1 MSHRKT
7 GSVFLRACA
16 HQGGGMPIVSPHPRR
31 TESPH
36 AEAQQRQPALPAV
49 PHNFDLQLRA
59 GSPVVSQSG
68 KPFSVLPVVSL
79 ADSRLKFRPNV
90 LQVEGTMNYL
100 SIMDDVM
107 QAKHWVTRE

>member
-1 MSHRKT
+1 MSHRLA
-7 GSVFLRACA
+7 GSVCLRARA
-16 HQGGGMPIVSPHPRR
+16 DQGGRIHIVSPLPWRA
-31 TESPH
+31 ESPH
-36 AEAQQRQPALPAV
+36 AEAQQRQPALPAM
-49 PHNFDLQLRA
+49 PYNFDLQLRA